1 MDNNTSY
8 AWKIIVK
15 CLLFLERQ
23 LRKGRHKSRRH
34 KSSMANQQDDTT
46 HQTATKPALEALSL
60 GNESSLTGV
69 KASSMA
75 IEKGGNDRGEMCA
88 ENKIANGPAEG
99 GRPKKSLFEITNVEN
114 SENRGDSV
122 GNEVDDSELD
132 DTLSESQE
140 ALSPTELKRLS
151 SPIAQESLGEIKDKN
166 SNGSE
171 VSQTHSSTVGLTS
184 RFKIVKIARVEPY
197 KRGRWACQEFMDSSS
212 EGKLERNPSEP
223 KTPGPN
229 NNAPTNYVPES
240 RDRIIQNLPTNRQE
254 RVQQPNESNLKSV
267 DSSSNGADSKHS
279 NEGSP
284 ETMQGG
290 KNGQGTV
297 ATGPNLLAA
306 EVETKPDEVRQSG
319 EG

>member
-34 KSSMANQQDDTT
+34 KSSMANQDDTP
-46 HQTATKPALEALSL
+46 HQTATKPALEALSSAT
-60 GNESSLTGV
+60 ESYLTGV

-75 IEKGGNDRGEMCA
+75 IEKGGNDRGEMYT
-88 ENKIANGPAEG
+88 ENKLANGPAEG

-122 GNEVDDSELD
+122 GNEVEDSELD

-140 ALSPTELKRLS
+140 ALSPTELKRLG
-151 SPIAQESLGEIKDKN
+151 SPMAQESFGEIKDKN

-171 VSQTHSSTVGLTS
+171 VSQTHSSNVGLTS

-223 KTPGPN
+223 KTPGPSN
-229 NNAPTNYVPES
+229 NNASTNYVPES
-240 RDRIIQNLPTNRQE
+240 RDRIIQNLPTKE
-254 RVQQPNESNLKSV
+254 RVQQPTESNLKPV
-267 DSSSNGADSKHS
+267 DSGSNGADSKHS
-279 NEGSP
+279 NEGSH
-284 ETMQGG
+284 ETVQGG
-290 KNGQGTV
+290 KNVQGTV
-297 ATGPNLLAA
+297 TTGPNLLAA